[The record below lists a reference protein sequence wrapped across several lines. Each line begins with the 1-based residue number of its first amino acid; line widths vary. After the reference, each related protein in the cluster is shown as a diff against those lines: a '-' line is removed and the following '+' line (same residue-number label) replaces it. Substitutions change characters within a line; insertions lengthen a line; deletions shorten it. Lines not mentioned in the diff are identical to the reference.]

1 MSIKE
6 RWAGTLS
13 EFKSS
18 VKARQPDASSLAKVE
33 KYLRRAQEL
42 ILEKTAAKYGNREAK
57 RIRNRYEGTTE
68 YLNAIWNYIGSQL
81 RYLGMVR
88 YPFPRPSEIEMADG
102 SWKMGHKG
110 SSKNPKYVYIH
121 QTMPELDFVD
131 MIRGHCN
138 DLGWQCFRYSV
149 PLRDAKRYVCRF
161 ILRLIPFLDHVYTE
175 KKVGRSDFSCG
186 ALKELSEVARKIK
199 ARYRVRNGRL
209 QTLTSKIVS
218 EMSTHHDSDWTAEP
232 ADPEGHPETVESDV
246 SRPFEDFLT
255 EGVTAK
261 ELFVEQF
268 ERAERER
275 DKSQL
280 RHIQTAKLL
289 HQNEIL
295 KNRDAVELVKQIKN
309 DRRVVG
315 IALHDFLAYSVSRA
329 FSLSSVI

>member
-6 RWAGTLS
+6 RWAGTLL

-18 VKARQPDASSLAKVE
+18 VKAGKPDADSLAKVE
-33 KYLRRAQEL
+33 KYLRRAQGL
-42 ILEKTAAKYGNREAK
+42 ILEKTAARYGNREAK
-57 RIRNRYEGTTE
+57 RVRNRYEGTTE

-88 YPFPRPSEIEMADG
+88 YSFPRPSEIEIADG
-102 SWKMGHKG
+102 TWKLGHKG
-110 SSKNPKYVYIH
+110 SSKNPKYIYIH

-149 PLRDAKRYVCRF
+149 PLRDAKRYVSRL

-175 KKVGRSDFSCG
+175 GMIGRSDFSRG
-186 ALKELSEVARKIK
+186 ALKELSRIVRKIK
-199 ARYRVRNGRL
+199 AKYRMRNGRL
-209 QTLTSKIVS
+209 QTLTSRVTS

-232 ADPEGHPETVESDV
+232 ADPEGHPETVEPDE
-246 SRPFEDFLT
+246 SRSFEDFLT
-255 EGVTAK
+255 EGVTAE

-268 ERAERER
+268 DMAERKS

-280 RHIQTAKLL
+280 KHVQTARSLY
-289 HQNEIL
+289 QNAIL
-295 KNRDAVELVKQIKN
+295 KDRDAMELVRQTRN
-309 DRRVVG
+309 DRRIVG
-315 IALHDFLAYSVSRA
+315 IALHDFLA
-329 FSLSSVI
+329 